1 MSRFMLAWEFGS
13 GLGHAGRLAPIART
27 LLSRGHS
34 VDLMFKDVVQPR
46 TVLGD
51 LPVRLFQSPVWQH
64 RTMGLPQPQVS
75 LAEIL
80 LGAGWLTP
88 SSLEA
93 LVRGWLA
100 VFDTAGTERLLADYA
115 PTAVLAARVAGIPVA
130 SIGIGFY
137 VPPDQAPIPPFRDW
151 EPIQPGRVAHHDQM
165 ALDNANAVIAKLG
178 GQPLERLAEVFRGQ
192 TPLLC
197 TWEEL
202 DHYRRGA
209 LPEGQQYLGPTLS
222 APGGLSPQWPPGPGP
237 KVFAYLRKSHPE
249 HAAVLQALVDEG
261 CNAVVFMPEVA
272 AGAPAPVASSRLS
285 YSPGPVNLADALPHC
300 QLVVCH
306 GGAGVLNE
314 ALLQGVPT
322 LLLPQQAEQFLISR
336 RVHEQG
342 AGLNAPQ
349 TGQPVR
355 HRQLVRQLLNDPH
368 HRQAA
373 QDMAHRHRGHDHAH
387 QLTQLVAALEGLGS

>member
-1 MSRFMLAWEFGS
+1 MLAWEFGS
-13 GLGHAGRLAPIART
+13 GLGHVGRLAPIARA
-27 LLSRGHS
+27 LLTRGHL

-88 SSLEA
+88 ASLEA

-100 VFDTAGTERLLADYA
+100 VFEAAGTDRLLADYA
-115 PTAVLAARVAGIPVA
+115 PTAVLAARVAGIPTA

-151 EPIQPGRVAHHDQM
+151 EPIQPGRVAHHDQQ

-178 GQPLERLAEVFRGQ
+178 GRPLDRLAEVFRGQ
-192 TPLLC
+192 APLLC

-222 APGGLSPQWPPGPGP
+222 VSGGLSPQWPPGPGP

-261 CNAVVFMPEVA
+261 CSAVVFMPEVA
-272 AGAPAPVASSRLS
+272 AGAPAPVTSSRLS
-285 YSPGPVNLADALPHC
+285 YSPGPVNLAHALPHC

-349 TGQPVR
+349 TGHPP
-355 HRQLVRQLLNDPH
+355 HPRQLVRQLLSDPR

-373 QDMAHRHRGHDHAH
+373 QDMARRHQGHDHAH
-387 QLTQLVAALEGLGS
+387 QLTQLVAALEGLGG